1 MGVLGDAYDTV
12 AGAADHAAGSVD
24 ESIGRQFD
32 DETGGGFFD
41 VAPEGSGGAA
51 VDTDGDGEPEEF
63 NNRFLRGPVRTVYD
77 ATFDYEGTLNGEEDT
92 VDLIGPT
99 TGDVATGETGW
110 QFKAVVVLVAVGA
123 FLYLAR
129 PLLTILA
136 GVTAE
141 E

>member
-1 MGVLGDAYDTV
+1 MGVFDGV
-12 AGAADHAAGSVD
+12 ARSV
-24 ESIGRQFD
+24 ERQFD
-32 DETGGGFFD
+32 DDPGGGFAD

-63 NNRFLRGPVRTVYD
+63 HNRFLQGDLVRSAYD

-99 TGDVATGETGW
+99 VGEAGDTAADVATGNAGW
-110 QFKAVVVLVAVGA
+110 KIKAVLVLAVVGV

-129 PLLTILA
+129 PLLSALA

-141 E
+141 